1 MSKAKAIVL
10 GFTLASVAS
19 VAMATSSAQPTKNT
33 VVATSKTTY
42 VCSPSGFGR
51 KAKCYRRKS

>member
-1 MSKAKAIVL
+1 MSKAKTIVL
-10 GFTLASVAS
+10 GFALASVAS
-19 VAMATSSAQPTKNT
+19 VAMATNSAQPNTDT

-51 KAKCYRRKS
+51 KAKCYRR